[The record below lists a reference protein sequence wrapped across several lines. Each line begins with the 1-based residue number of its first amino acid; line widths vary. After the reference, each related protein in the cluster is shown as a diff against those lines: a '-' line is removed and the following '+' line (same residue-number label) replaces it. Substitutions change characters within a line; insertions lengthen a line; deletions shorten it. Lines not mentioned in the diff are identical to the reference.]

1 MAIYYIMSRTP
12 DRLMKKMTVR
22 LSADIFDYCK
32 SYGSVIERFEVISL
46 FNLAGDQ
53 HSEVCRFTIKE
64 GIPVDQIQCNYV
76 SNLIV
81 LQNRGRE
88 YTCLVKGTFSD
99 DITKFLRTYG
109 SRFEPPVVFE
119 NDCLTF
125 SMAGDPEDF
134 STFVKDAAEK
144 GWGLEILSVC
154 DYTPD
159 ASGIFEILT
168 PKQKEVLLESYRSGF
183 FDHPRKINAGE
194 LAEKMGLHKTTLL
207 EHIHK
212 AEKRLIGHILEQVA

>member
-1 MAIYYIMSRTP
+1 MGIYYIMFRIP

-32 SYGSVIERFEVISL
+32 SYGQVIERFEVVSL
-46 FNLAGDQ
+46 FNLTGEQ

-64 GIPVDQIQCNYV
+64 GVPVDQIQCNYV

-88 YTCLVKGTFSD
+88 YTCLVKGKFSD
-99 DITKFLRTYG
+99 DITRFLLTYG

-119 NDCLTF
+119 NDCLSF
-125 SMAGDPEDF
+125 SMVGDPEDF

-144 GWGLEILSVC
+144 GWGLEILSVS
-154 DYTPD
+154 DYNPG

-168 PKQKEVLLESYRSGF
+168 PKQKEILLESYRRGF
-183 FDHPRKINAGE
+183 FEHPRKINAGE
-194 LAEKMGLHKTTLL
+194 LAEKMGMHKTTLL

>member
-1 MAIYYIMSRTP
+1 
-12 DRLMKKMTVR
+12 MKKMTVR

-46 FNLAGDQ
+46 FSLAGDT
-53 HSEVCRFTIKE
+53 HSEVCKFTIKE
-64 GIPVDQIQCNYV
+64 GIPVDQIRCNYV
-76 SNLIV
+76 SNLVV

-88 YTCLVKGTFSD
+88 YTCLVRGTFSD
-99 DITKFLRTYG
+99 DITRFLHTYG
-109 SRFEPPVVFE
+109 SKFVHPIVFE

-144 GWGLEILSVC
+144 GWGLEILSVG
-154 DYTPD
+154 DYNPEV
-159 ASGIFEILT
+159 SGIFDILT
-168 PKQKEVLLESYRSGF
+168 PKQKAILLESYRRGF
-183 FDHPRKINAGE
+183 FDHPRRINAGE
-194 LAEKMGLHKTTLL
+194 LAEKMGMHKTTLL

>member
-1 MAIYYIMSRTP
+1 MR
-12 DRLMKKMTVR
+12 KMTVR
-22 LSADIFDYCK
+22 LAADIFDYCK

-46 FNLAGDQ
+46 FKLDGYQ
-53 HSEVCRFTIKE
+53 HSEVCKFTIKD
-64 GIPVDQIQCNYV
+64 GIPVDQISCNYV

-81 LQNRGRE
+81 LQNKGRE
-88 YTCLVKGTFSD
+88 YTCLVKGIFSD
-99 DITKFLRTYG
+99 DITRFLLTYG
-109 SRFEPPVVFE
+109 SKFEPPVVFE
-119 NDCLTF
+119 NDSLSF
-125 SMAGDPEDF
+125 SMVGEPEDF

-154 DYTPD
+154 DYYPD

-168 PKQKEVLLESYRSGF
+168 PKQKEILLESYHRGF

-194 LAEKMGLHKTTLL
+194 LAEKMGMHKTTLL

>member
-1 MAIYYIMSRTP
+1 
-12 DRLMKKMTVR
+12 MKKMTVR

-32 SYGSVIERFEVISL
+32 SYGQVIERFEVVSL
-46 FNLAGDQ
+46 FNLADDL
-53 HSEVCRFTIKE
+53 HSEVCKFTIKE

-99 DITKFLRTYG
+99 DITRFLRTYG
-109 SRFEPPVVFE
+109 SKFEPPVVFE
-119 NDCLTF
+119 NDCLSF
-125 SMAGDPEDF
+125 SMVGDPEDF
-134 STFVKDAAEK
+134 NTFVKMPRRK
-144 GWGLEILSVC
+144 GGGS
-154 DYTPD
+154 
-159 ASGIFEILT
+159 
-168 PKQKEVLLESYRSGF
+168 RSFQSAIMIPMSPEFLISLRQNKKRSCWNPTEPGF
-183 FDHPRKINAGE
+183 SSIPGRSMPRTCR
-194 LAEKMGLHKTTLL
+194 KMGMHKTTLL

>member
-22 LSADIFDYCK
+22 LSSDIFDYCK

-64 GIPVDQIQCNYV
+64 GILVDQIQCNYV

-88 YTCLVKGTFSD
+88 FTCLVKGTFSS
-99 DITKFLRTYG
+99 DITRFLLSYG
-109 SRFEPPVVFE
+109 SKFEPPVVFE
-119 NDCLTF
+119 NDCLSF
-125 SMAGDPEDF
+125 SMVGDPEDF

-154 DYTPD
+154 DYNPG
-159 ASGIFEILT
+159 ASGIFDILT
-168 PKQKEVLLESYRSGF
+168 PKQKEILLESYRSGF
-183 FDHPRKINAGE
+183 FEHPRKINAGE

>member
-1 MAIYYIMSRTP
+1 MAIYYIMFRKP

-32 SYGSVIERFEVISL
+32 SYGSVIERFEVVSL

-53 HSEVCRFTIKE
+53 HSEVCRFTIRE
-64 GIPVDQIQCNYV
+64 GIPVDQIRCNYV

-99 DITKFLRTYG
+99 DITRFLHTYG

-119 NDCLTF
+119 NDCLSF
-125 SMAGDPEDF
+125 SMVGNPADF
-134 STFVKDAAEK
+134 STFVKDAAEN
-144 GWGLEILSVC
+144 GWVLEILSVC
-154 DYTPD
+154 DYSPG

-168 PKQKEVLLESYRSGF
+168 PKQKEILLESYRCGY

-194 LAEKMGLHKTTLL
+194 LAEKMGMHKTTLL